1 MITLYGA
8 HGCPRCQMLA
18 SMMAKKHMEFV
29 KNEDIELIKAKNFD
43 AIPILEL
50 EDGTLLD
57 CGAAV
62 KYINR
67 QE

>member
-8 HGCPRCQMLA
+8 HGCPRCSMLS
-18 SMMAKKHMEFV
+18 SMMKKKHIEFV
-29 KNEDIELIKAKNFD
+29 KNEDIELIKARDFD
-43 AIPILEL
+43 SIPMLEL

-62 KYINR
+62 KYINKR
-67 QE
+67 E